1 MKKSKKIT
9 IISLASLLAIGT
21 AAGVAGGLAGNSK
34 KNTTDSDQKI
44 TDTLNNLNVSF
55 DYLNKEKTFVEN
67 IVLEKIIKEVEQN
80 NLNNVTV
87 IDLTILKR
95 NEEEGNVEIQYRL
108 SAKNNDKKD
117 ILGQF
122 KTVIINGFKK
132 GTQEEYINGQKNK
145 LLALQLNSS
154 YENKENVFANDALLD
169 NVNISLNNDSVNN
182 EFPNLTINK
191 VNLTS
196 NKEEGKI
203 EVIVNLKYTDS
214 ILNRDVSVEK
224 SLIIEG
230 FKTKQENNPQP
241 SNQSEAKNKEI
252 ARLNQLAAS
261 EEVKNNRILPSLIES
276 NNLSNYVT
284 LKIEDTIN
292 NAEIVDL
299 NIANKNDRN
308 GTLTLSYRLKS
319 VVESENVYSESKQIN
334 ISGFTTEL
342 TRLNALEIASVNY
355 ENKENTLPSEI
366 NVNNLTFTF
375 ANSDAM
381 TKVIEV
387 SKSNISNEDGTLT
400 VSFKYQSTRLNLTD
414 VISQTKTIN
423 LDGFNSYRK
432 MREKEI
438 SRLNSLV
445 ESNAFSQNFN
455 VGNIVKN
462 QTLPS
467 EVNDDQIQIIQPDE
481 SHLAKIII
489 TEIKNKNNQDG
500 TLLLAY
506 KLQSLKDQTIFNNIQ
521 SSLIAQTTINDF
533 LTYEQA
539 KSAELNRLNST
550 SWELNYP
557 NKEETTASQ
566 AQENEFT
573 LMNSTSNEIL
583 TKVRIV
589 SADSVNGEVSLEYAI
604 KSTNPRFASE
614 TIESSTKTTTI
625 IGFKSDEE
633 AKLLRYVNEN
643 YNPDLKTELA
653 SNPNIR
659 LFATSINAD
668 NFKYYFNEP
677 ALENV
682 NIQLTDFI
690 LDKDN
695 PLKLKVNYQAS
706 RDGVVVN
713 TFKNFDF
720 TNSFIDL
727 IDKIQY
733 TKIEQLFDIDFYAL
747 YQYSLEQIKANEKLQ
762 NLIFKPKFNKVQRFF
777 NYKLDF
783 DTLTTQNSTETRQY
797 IDFFNER
804 NDYEYVVPH
813 LSANVNFLLQ
823 DNVVKTLSL
832 SQSNGRAY
840 VDAQNYTYTEAYKT
854 TNYYQQP
861 LTTSLHQ
868 LIKEEAQKIKS
879 EEGIPDQDVNKL
891 INFFEQFRNN
901 IAPPNRIK
909 AKRRILS
916 RIINKYI
923 KFDNFE
929 SIEVVDY
936 NNKLNPNIYEYFA
949 DKNVLRFR
957 VQGTNKITNQ
967 SETFFFVW
975 RAANWDPESE
985 VNKLISIIKS
995 NDMGKIF
1002 ANSTVKNS
1010 NKTHNNIL
1018 ASQAWSEFE
1027 NLYTL
1032 PSQGEYRIGLIP
1044 QSLKRPD
1051 DSYASDKDGW
1061 ADLRFT
1067 LYKGNE
1073 VVNSNLTTNKLR
1085 VNFFKLATKDD
1096 YKPRNGEWFTAEDF
1110 FGNGYSQ
1117 PSQAIKDKIAQI
1129 NGTDFE
1135 YNYGQGN
1142 MKLVDPYKIIEQKAF
1157 DKLNYLFKFTGASS
1171 SSTSNNEGFGNFDN
1185 ADAESGE
1192 NVTPADPTKIYDGVS
1207 ESAVNVNELA
1217 RDYYI
1222 YYFNVQV
1229 DPRVKR
1235 LPDTDYRK
1243 RQRLAFS
1250 LGFINKNNPNERWL
1264 TRTDEANLIRLIN
1277 LKNDYI
1283 DLIAPE
1289 AALNSITPQDIV
1301 KEETYGIGP
1310 KISQITASDFAE
1322 QIKQANQNNAP
1333 IVDYF
1338 TIRDN
1343 LTYDDTLFNKNN
1355 FKIAEVKLANDQ
1367 EGTAYIR
1374 FKYQEK
1380 DRYTQ
1385 QITKTIQ
1392 GSTWYKI
1399 NGFKT
1404 NPSEPRKDTSSRN
1417 VLYSNLNSYY
1427 GLTKVFLNDQTNGS
1441 VLRKRYIEM
1450 NYKDIQIEKAANNRA
1465 MTWLF
1470 KKDYFTSQLDREGIR
1485 DPKINFHFS
1494 ANSIVINEQRYER
1507 ILNLDQGLNFT
1518 IDYQELKAKGHID
1531 IYDKTESV
1539 FSKNYGPIEIPYH
1552 ATFTLTSEGIMFNFE
1567 LRDEGSYQIVDKNIN
1582 SVLFDKFRQQDEVN
1596 KHWNEFLPEKAMYF
1610 DKNGARVEIEYENDI
1625 ANEVFNSKQT
1635 NTYNYTKMDYTP
1647 ENQPIILYN
1656 ETYEDEDLFKYDP
1669 NQMIKWKWHEGYK
1682 LSNTF
1687 MNLKY
1692 NHPKVKEVMAR
1703 TFAMNRG
1710 SATMLGKVND
1720 DPNDGR
1726 FYAITNN
1733 HVVGMRN
1740 VPDPTTSVEVQNTT
1754 FTRAGYNIGNNV
1766 DNGPGY
1772 WGGLY
1777 VEKTQIIP
1785 VWTGKNQLDNSGN
1798 SAQFLDIT
1806 VFIVDINPIIQNA
1819 TKAGKIETAQWYKNW
1834 FNLPNLKLNSIT
1846 KDYQW
1851 STLSKNGSYTT
1862 GEIFNGWPYGKQ
1874 GGYIVNRSGKGSVN
1888 ESFTRKD
1895 GYLTPIYF
1903 NAGNSGTGVLD
1914 ADGNY
1919 VAAINS
1925 GRPLS
1930 ALVSWYGLRPGVN
1943 YFGILEEGENV
1954 LDLANKNS
1962 LASNIM
1968 KFNAYDPTIA
1978 VPYWIRDL
1986 DN

>member
-1 MKKSKKIT
+1 MKKNKKIA
-9 IISLASLLAIGT
+9 IISLTSLLAIGT
-21 AAGVAGGLAGNSK
+21 VAGIAGGLASNSK
-34 KNTTDSDQKI
+34 KDTTDSDQKI
-44 TDTLNNLNVSF
+44 IDALNNLNVSF
-55 DYLNKEKTFVEN
+55 DYENKDSTFVEN
-67 IVLEKIIKEVEQN
+67 VTLQKIIKSIQQS
-80 NLNNVTV
+80 NLNNVK
-87 IDLTILKR
+87 IADLTIVKT
-95 NEEEGNVEIQYRL
+95 NKEEGNIEIQYRL
-108 SAKNNDKKD
+108 SAKNTDKKD
-117 ILGQF
+117 ILG
-122 KTVIINGFKK
+122 KARITIIDGFRK
-132 GTQEEYINGQKNK
+132 GNQEEYVNNQKNK
-145 LLALQLNSS
+145 LLNLELTSS
-154 YENKENVFANDALLD
+154 YQDKENTYANEALLD
-169 NVNISLNNDSVNN
+169 NVRVSLNDETVIN
-182 EFPNLTINK
+182 EFTNLAINK

-196 NKEEGKI
+196 NNAEGKI
-203 EVIVNLKYTDS
+203 EVIINLSYNDS
-214 ILNRDVSVEK
+214 ILNQIISTEK
-224 SLIIEG
+224 FIVIEG
-230 FKTKQENNPQP
+230 FKTRTENNPQP
-241 SNQSEAKNKEI
+241 NDDSEAKKKEI
-252 ARLNQLAAS
+252 ARLNQLVAS
-261 EEVKNNRILPSLIES
+261 EQVKNSQILPSLIKIK
-276 NNLSNYVT
+276 NLDNYVT
-284 LKIEDTIN
+284 LTIEDSVNETEVVNI
-292 NAEIVDL
+292 
-299 NIANKNDRN
+299 NIANKNDKE

-319 VVESENVYSESKQIN
+319 VIENEAVYSDNKQIN
-334 ISGFTTEL
+334 ISGFSTEL
-342 TRLNALEIASVNY
+342 ERLNGLELLSINH

-366 NVNNLTFTF
+366 NIDNLTFNF
-375 ANSDAM
+375 VNSDSMA
-381 TKVIEV
+381 KVIEI
-387 SKSNISNEDGTLT
+387 STSNANDENGTLT

-414 VISQTKTIN
+414 VVSETKTIN
-423 LDGFNSYRK
+423 LDGFNSYAK
-432 MREKEI
+432 MREREI
-438 SRLNSLV
+438 NRLNSLI
-445 ESNAFSQNFN
+445 NNDAFAQNFN
-455 VGNIVKN
+455 VDNAIKS

-467 EVNDDQIQIIQPDE
+467 EISDEQIQISKPE
-481 SHLAKIII
+481 SNNSAKIFI
-489 TEIKNKNNQDG
+489 TEVKNKNDQDG
-500 TLLLAY
+500 TILLTY
-506 KLQSLKDQTIFNNIQ
+506 KLQSLKDPSIFENIQ
-521 SSLIAQTTINDF
+521 SSSIGQVTIRNF

-539 KSAELNRLNST
+539 KNAELNRLNST
-550 SWELNYP
+550 AWEIDYP
-557 NKEETTASQ
+557 GKEETITSQ
-566 AQENEFT
+566 AQENKFT
-573 LMNSTSNEIL
+573 LTNSTNNEIL
-583 TKVRIV
+583 TNVRVV
-589 SADSVNGEVSLEYAI
+589 STDPINGEISLEYVV
-604 KSTNPRFASE
+604 KSTNSRFSDEIIA
-614 TIESSTKTTTI
+614 SSTKTATI

-633 AKLLRYVNEN
+633 AKLLRYVNTN

-677 ALENV
+677 VLENV

-720 TNSFIDL
+720 TNSFINL

-777 NYKLDF
+777 TYKLDF

-797 IDFFNER
+797 LDFYNEK
-804 NDYEYVVPH
+804 NNYEYIIPH
-813 LSANVNFLLQ
+813 LSANINFFLQ

-832 SQSNGRAY
+832 SQNNGRAY
-840 VDAQNYTYTEAYKT
+840 VDAQNYTYTNAYKA

-891 INFFEQFRNN
+891 INFFEPFKND
-901 IAPPNRIK
+901 ITPPNRIK
-909 AKRRILS
+909 AKRRILT

-936 NNKLNPNIYEYFA
+936 NNKLNPNIYEYFD

-975 RAANWDPESE
+975 RASNWDPESE

-1002 ANSTVKNS
+1002 ANSTVKNP

-1117 PSQAIKDKIAQI
+1117 PSQVIKDKIAQI

-1157 DKLNYLFKFTGASS
+1157 DKLNYLFKFTGVST
-1171 SSTSNNEGFGNFDN
+1171 SSTSNNEGFGNFDS
-1185 ADAESGE
+1185 ADGESGE

-1222 YYFNVQV
+1222 YYFNVQI
-1229 DPRVKR
+1229 DPRTKN
-1235 LPDTDYRK
+1235 LPDTDHRK
-1243 RQRLAFS
+1243 RERLAFS

-1264 TRTDEANLIRLIN
+1264 TRTDEDNLIRLIN
-1277 LKNDYI
+1277 LKNDYSE
-1283 DLIAPE
+1283 LIAPE
-1289 AALNSITPQDIV
+1289 SALNSITPEDIV
-1301 KEETYGIGP
+1301 KQENYLGNL
-1310 KISQITASDFAE
+1310 ISQITASDFAKE
-1322 QIKQANQNNAP
+1322 IERANENNFP
-1333 IVDYF
+1333 TIERL
-1338 TIRDN
+1338 TIRNN
-1343 LTYDDTLFNKNN
+1343 LTYDDKSFKYDYY
-1355 FKIAEVKLANDQ
+1355 KIAEVKLPNDQ
-1367 EGTAYIR
+1367 EGSAYIR
-1374 FKYQEK
+1374 FKYK
-1380 DRYTQ
+1380 DPKEER
-1385 QITKTIQ
+1385 TIQ

-1399 NGFKT
+1399 NGFKI
-1404 NPSEPRKDTSSRN
+1404 NSSEPRKDTSSRD
-1417 VLYSNLNSYY
+1417 VIYSNLNSYY
-1427 GLTKVFLNDQTNGS
+1427 GLTKVFLNDQANSS

-1450 NYKDIQIEKAANNRA
+1450 NYKDVQIEKAENNRA

-1470 KKDYFTSQLDREGIR
+1470 KKDYFASQLDREGIR
-1485 DPKINFHFS
+1485 DPKLNFHFS
-1494 ANSIVINEQRYER
+1494 ANSVVINEQRYER

-1518 IDYQELKAKGHID
+1518 IDYQELKARGHID

-1552 ATFTLTSEGIMFNFE
+1552 ATFTLTSEGILFNFE

-1610 DKNGARVEIEYENDI
+1610 DKNGARVEVEYENNI

-1740 VPDPTTSVEVQNTT
+1740 VPDPTISVEVQNTT
-1754 FTRAGYNIGNNV
+1754 LTRAGYNIGNNV

-1777 VEKTQIIP
+1777 VENTQIIP

-1943 YFGILEEGENV
+1943 YFGIIEKGENV

-1978 VPYWIRDL
+1978 VSYWIRDL